1 MNTNQQTQE
10 ELDKELQ
17 ERLSQLTPEEL
28 EKEIDELLHPERY
41 VTWKM
46 RWSMRL
52 FSLHFNFLVLIGDLR
67 RAFATFKRSVLNI
80 LKN

>member
-10 ELDKELQ
+10 EYDKELQ
-17 ERLSQLTPEEL
+17 ERLNQMTPEEL
-28 EKEIDELLHPERY
+28 ERELDELMHPERY
-41 VTWKM
+41 VTSRM

-67 RAFATFKRSVLNI
+67 RAFTKFKRSVLNI